1 MNNGYKS
8 SMFGKWIAHTLPEAH
23 WSFKDFEINS
33 DEEIVNKNFTGKL
46 SNYLIGESMN
56 DDIRE

>member
-1 MNNGYKS
+1 MKFEEVNMKISQFNNFTEDS
-8 SMFGKWIAHTLPEAH
+8 
-23 WSFKDFEINS
+23 DFEIKS

-56 DDIRE
+56 DEIRE